1 MVAHVEEGLGGE
13 EGLGEEGHGGLGVE
27 WFVLA
32 HDEGRV
38 PRRVG
43 AVRVLRLLPEA
54 RRDPRGLGLGGGG
67 SAAGNVGLA
76 QAADVEGSEDRLDLG

>member
-1 MVAHVEEGLGGE
+1 M
-13 EGLGEEGHGGLGVE
+13 
-27 WFVLA
+27 
-32 HDEGRV
+32 

-43 AVRVLRLLPEA
+43 AVRVLRLLSEA

-76 QAADVEGSEDRLDLG
+76 QAADVEGSEDRLDRG